1 MIRTAKAGVGIGR
14 TTRTTGRFAAAV
26 TGHHARLGTRLL
38 ARLCRGR
45 HLRRL
50 NSMRL
55 QGATLTEPDV
65 QTRRK
70 YCFVFVSRMIAM
82 VEEDAFVATF
92 SPDASSAKLATR
104 PTFGDTQRSWQVCVR
119 DTGNPL
125 PQRLVKLALAVSSA
139 RASEESRAA

>member
-1 MIRTAKAGVGIGR
+1 
-14 TTRTTGRFAAAV
+14 
-26 TGHHARLGTRLL
+26 
-38 ARLCRGR
+38 
-45 HLRRL
+45 
-50 NSMRL
+50 MRL